1 MVNYIC
7 TIHGCCGLVHLKST
21 RIKDV
26 VLHKGFF
33 FHGKQLPLSN
43 NSWRRLDLRSIVT
56 LPDVVYFWLV
66 IAFSKP
72 NVNISANLTRLK
84 GQAAELSCNV
94 TGNPSPEIS
103 WFRNGEKIETENTIG
118 HVKDC
123 QRRKS
128 GFYKIKDEEVE
139 KYGVLESRLVVCSA
153 AHLNH
158 TGSYTCEASNSIG
171 NDTAT
176 AYVNILGT
184 YHWMLREAICND
196 NF

>member
-1 MVNYIC
+1 M
-7 TIHGCCGLVHLKST
+7 
-21 RIKDV
+21 DV

-33 FHGKQLPLSN
+33 FV
-43 NSWRRLDLRSIVT
+43 RSIVT
-56 LPDVVYFWLV
+56 MPDVLYFWLV

-72 NVNISANLTRLK
+72 NVNISANLTRLKK

-103 WFRNGEKIETENTIG
+103 WFRNGEKIQTENTIG
-118 HVKDC
+118 LVEDC
-123 QRRKS
+123 KQRKS

-171 NDTAT
+171 NDMAT

>member
-1 MVNYIC
+1 M
-7 TIHGCCGLVHLKST
+7 TRDFIH
-21 RIKDV
+21 
-26 VLHKGFF
+26 
-33 FHGKQLPLSN
+33 
-43 NSWRRLDLRSIVT
+43 RLDLRSIVT
-56 LPDVVYFWLV
+56 LPDVLYSWLV

-72 NVNISANLTRLK
+72 NVNISANLTRLKK

-103 WFRNGEKIETENTIG
+103 WFRNGEKIQTENTIG
-118 HVKDC
+118 LVEDC
-123 QRRKS
+123 KQRKS

-158 TGSYTCEASNSIG
+158 TGSYTCEASNIFG
-171 NDTAT
+171 NDKAT

-184 YHWMLREAICND
+184 YHWV
-196 NF
+196 